1 MGIRT
6 HDQLRAVWK
15 ARDRDVQPVR
25 GYVSFG
31 SDPEKRTVQERWFFV
46 TGHELF
52 YTVSRESS
60 EHSGVYLA
68 DVFCPVI
75 TQVTEVTLKEFCAVG
90 DKVCPVTLY
99 VSLPS
104 ISAAFR
110 RMHFISE
117 GF

>member
-1 MGIRT
+1 MAVGIRT

-15 ARDRDVQPVR
+15 ARDKEVQAVR

-31 SDPEKRTVQERWFFV
+31 SDPEKRILQERWFFV
-46 TGHELF
+46 AGHELF

-60 EHSGVYLA
+60 EYSGVYLA

-90 DKVCPVTLY
+90 EKVRPLVVT
-99 VSLPS
+99 VSVCSL
-104 ISAAFR
+104 
-110 RMHFISE
+110 M
-117 GF
+117 